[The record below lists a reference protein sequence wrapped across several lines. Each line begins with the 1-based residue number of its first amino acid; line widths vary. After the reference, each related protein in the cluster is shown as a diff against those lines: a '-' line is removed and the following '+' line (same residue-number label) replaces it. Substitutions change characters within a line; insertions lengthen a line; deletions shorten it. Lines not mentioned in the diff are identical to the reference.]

1 MLSFVTT
8 SEMAISTVTVA
19 RSRPAC
25 GEIKRTRAASND
37 TATDIVCFAAFVIP
51 IFLAPMA
58 NGVSQLNPLT
68 TKVNYERE

>member
-1 MLSFVTT
+1 VLSFVTT

-19 RSRPAC
+19 RSRPGR
-25 GEIKRTRAASND
+25 GERTRAASND

-51 IFLAPMA
+51 IFLVPMA
-58 NGVSQLNPLT
+58 NGVNQLNPLT